1 MLRPVIYT
9 DGSSLN
15 NRYGGWAAVIKNGN
29 SKSIIKGSKNGA
41 DNMEMELKAVTEALS
56 IPEIQHPIIVT
67 DFLQGSNN
75 RIKHLLH
82 TQAIKH
88 KRKKS
93 EKSKLWVEL
102 DRLARLKDASFE
114 WVKGHTGVIGNEEAD
129 LEARNAA
136 EEIFKSSRKLKILT
150 A

>member
-1 MLRPVIYT
+1 MVRPVIYT

-15 NRYGGWAAVIKNGN
+15 NRYGGWAAIIKNGN
-29 SKSIIKGSKNGA
+29 SKSIIKGNKNGA

-56 IPEIQHPIIVT
+56 RPEIHDPIVVT

-88 KRKKS
+88 KRKSS

-102 DRLARLKDASFE
+102 DRLARIKNASFE
-114 WVKGHTGVIGNEEAD
+114 WVKGHTGVVGNEEAD
-129 LEARNAA
+129 HEARVAA
-136 EEIFKSSRKLKILT
+136 DEIFKSSVKLKL
-150 A
+150 